1 MITGGTVHQISG
13 RWRLG
18 LALALLTAACWGVL
32 PIALKLLLEGMD
44 AYTVTWYRF
53 ATSVAV
59 LGVFLAATRN
69 LPSVRTL
76 GGMGWTFM
84 LVALVG
90 LVGNY
95 VLYLLALRHVSPSV
109 NQTVIQLAPIFLLF
123 GGLFIYKER
132 FTGWQRA
139 GFVTLVSGLM
149 LFFNR
154 RLPELADV
162 SAGLGLGVLLLLIAA
177 LVWAGYALAQKSLL
191 KTLSSQQ
198 ILWILYIG
206 AVALLL
212 PVSELGQIA
221 NLSPLQWALLAFSC
235 ANTLV
240 AYGAFAEAME
250 HWEVSRVSAVL
261 SISPLFT
268 LVGMWLVS
276 WLAPGYLQPEGLNLL
291 SIGGALLVVAG
302 SALTA
307 LGGQKMEKESVA
319 VCGENVNA

>member
-1 MITGGTVHQISG
+1 MHQISG

-76 GGMGWTFM
+76 GRMGWTLM

-132 FTGWQRA
+132 FTVWQRA
-139 GFVTLVSGLM
+139 GFVTLVTGLM

-221 NLSPLQWALLAFSC
+221 SLSPLQWALLAFSC

-268 LVGMWLVS
+268 LVGMWLVN

-291 SIGGALLVVAG
+291 SIGGALLVVTG

-307 LGGQKMEKESVA
+307 LGGQKTGSTVPGLRYLRYFPRLK
-319 VCGENVNA
+319 

>member
-76 GGMGWTFM
+76 GGMGWTLM

-291 SIGGALLVVAG
+291 SIGGALLVVTG

-307 LGGQKMEKESVA
+307 LSGH
-319 VCGENVNA
+319 